1 MKNTVLIVDDIHVN
15 RILMQDYLS
24 DAGINVINAKNGE
37 EACTLALKHL
47 PDLIVMDWKM
57 PVMSGMEALEKLKAN
72 NATKD
77 ILVMIV
83 TGIATMQENLEEA
96 YNKGAIDFIRK
107 PFEKI
112 EFVARVRSLLDLVRY
127 YKLELDRK
135 NKELTA
141 STLQLTRFT
150 EMCKKINKKLQVF
163 QQSNPSAASLIEDI
177 TGTISIQLKN
187 ELWKRV
193 EEYFTERH
201 PDFYKNLTSK
211 HGNISPAEYKLCA
224 LLRIN
229 MNSKEI
235 ASLICQ
241 ENSSIRVS
249 RSRLRKKF
257 GLTEHDK
264 LVAYLMQF

>member
-15 RILMQDYLS
+15 RILMQDYLT
-24 DAGINVINAKNGE
+24 DVGIKVISAKNGE
-37 EACTLALKHL
+37 EACLLALKHL

-57 PVMSGMEALEKLKAN
+57 PVMSGIDALEKLKAN
-72 NATKD
+72 VATKD

-112 EFVARVRSLLDLVRY
+112 EFVARVKSLLDLVRY
-127 YKLELDRK
+127 HKIALERK

-141 STLQLTRFT
+141 STLQLTKLS
-150 EMCKKINKKLQVF
+150 EMCQKIIVKLQVF
-163 QQSNPSAASLIEDI
+163 QESNPSASAMIEE
-177 TGTISIQLKN
+177 ISGNINIQLKN
-187 ELWKRV
+187 EIWKRF
-193 EEYFTERH
+193 EEYFTELH
-201 PDFYKNLTSK
+201 PDFYKNLTKK
-211 HGNISPAEYKLCA
+211 HANISPAEYKLCA

-235 ASLICQ
+235 AALICQ

-257 GLTEHDK
+257 GLTEQDK